1 MGYKFCIDTSVVVS
15 GKIIELIN
23 SNALAEYKA
32 DPEYESKTGK
42 TEIIL
47 SRVMLAE
54 VENQANKDRATGTR
68 GMQVL
73 EELYIME
80 KKGLLVLTPVGAR
93 PTLEQIQLN
102 PGGEC
107 DSLIRSHAK
116 EANAILITE
125 DHIQTVFAM
134 MEKIPVLYQHSVQ
147 KDPKCHEQGFCKL
160 TEYFD
165 DQTMSVHLIENNVP
179 LVKRGRPGMWK
190 LEPYS
195 KDSKILDKKALD
207 AIAAD
212 IYEEA
217 KNSANSFIEKE
228 MDGVSVIQLTNH
240 RIVIC
245 RPPFS
250 NQVEITAVKP
260 LVKLSLEDYNL
271 DDEIMARLDEAEGIL
286 VAGSPGAGKS
296 TFISALTEFYCSK
309 NKIIKTLESVR
320 DLVVPKEV
328 TQLAPLDG
336 SLENTSDILLL
347 IRPDF
352 TIFDEVRTSA
362 DFKIFADM
370 RLAGVGLVGVVHA
383 SKPIDAVQ
391 RFITRVELG
400 VIPSVVDTVIFIAD
414 GEVQDVLSLEL
425 TVKKPSGFEDKDL
438 SRPVVE
444 VRDFLS
450 GELLYEIYNFGS
462 DTIVAPLRENQR
474 SGRGNKKKNKK
485 SNKRERFEPANEIE
499 YDGYDL
505 PENYIQFE
513 LIQKKSAI
521 ILNAGL
527 SNANELFDIF
537 SGDKHLFTAA
547 ANERGE
553 ILVTKRS
560 KRWEQVKKAAMR
572 NEPLFGVKR

>member
-1 MGYKFCIDTSVVVS
+1 MPYKFCIDTSVVVS
-15 GKIIELIN
+15 GKILDMIN
-23 SNALAEYKA
+23 SNALIEYKA
-32 DPEYESKTGK
+32 EPEYESKTGK
-42 TEIIL
+42 IELIL

-54 VENQANKDRATGTR
+54 VENQANKDRATGAR

-73 EELYIME
+73 EQLYILE
-80 KKGLLVLTPVGAR
+80 KKGQLVLTPVGAR

-107 DSLIRSHAK
+107 DSLIRMHAK
-116 EANAILITE
+116 EAGAILITE
-125 DHIQTVFAM
+125 DHVQTVFAM
-134 MEKIPVLYQHSVQ
+134 MEKIPVLYQHSAQ
-147 KDPKCHEQGFCKL
+147 KEEKCHEKGFCKL

-190 LEPYS
+190 LEPHS

-217 KNSANSFIEKE
+217 KNSPHSFIEKE

-260 LVKLSLEDYNL
+260 LVKLTLEDYNL

-352 TIFDEVRTSA
+352 TIFDEVRTSS

-474 SGRGNKKKNKK
+474 SGKGTKKKNKK
-485 SNKRERFEPANEIE
+485 ANKRERYEPTNEME
-499 YDGYDL
+499 YDGYEL

-513 LIQKKSAI
+513 LIHKKNAI

-527 SNANELFDIF
+527 ENANQLFDIF

-572 NEPLFGVKR
+572 NEPLFGVIR

>member
-1 MGYKFCIDTSVVVS
+1 MPYKFCADTSVVVS
-15 GKIIELIN
+15 GKILELISDN
-23 SNALAEYKA
+23 TLAEYKG

-42 TEIIL
+42 IELIL

-54 VENQANKDRATGTR
+54 VENQANKDRATGVR
-68 GMQVL
+68 GMEVL
-73 EELYIME
+73 EQLYIME
-80 KKGLLVLTPVGAR
+80 KKGLLILTPVGAR

-107 DSLIRSHAK
+107 DSLIRMHAK
-116 EANAILITE
+116 EAGAIFITE
-125 DHIQTVFAM
+125 DHVQTVFAM
-134 MEKIPVLYQHSVQ
+134 MEKIPVLYQHVD
-147 KDPKCHEQGFCKL
+147 KKEARCHEESFCRL

-165 DQTMSVHLIENNVP
+165 DQTMSVHLIENNMP

-190 LEPYS
+190 LEPFS
-195 KDSKILDKKALD
+195 KDSKVLDKKMLD

-217 KNSANSFIEKE
+217 VNDPHSFIEKE
-228 MDGVSVIQLTNH
+228 LDGVSVIQLTNH

-260 LVKLSLEDYNL
+260 LVKLTLEDYNL
-271 DDEIMARLDEAEGIL
+271 DDEIMERLNEAEGIL

-328 TQLAPLDG
+328 TQLAPLEG

-352 TIFDEVRTSA
+352 TIFDEVRTSE

-414 GEVQDVLSLEL
+414 GEVQQVLALEL

-450 GELLYEIYNFGS
+450 GDLLYEIYNFGS
-462 DTIVAPLRENQR
+462 DTIVAPLRENRR
-474 SGRGNKKKNKK
+474 SGRGVKNKQK
-485 SNKRERFEPANEIE
+485 KGKRQDHYEPTNEIQYE
-499 YDGYDL
+499 GYDL

-513 LIQKKSAI
+513 MIHKKSAI

-527 SNANELFDIF
+527 QYANELFDIF

-553 ILVTKRS
+553 ILVSKRS
-560 KRWEQVKKAAMR
+560 KRWEQVKKAAIR
-572 NEPLFGVKR
+572 NEPLFGVIR